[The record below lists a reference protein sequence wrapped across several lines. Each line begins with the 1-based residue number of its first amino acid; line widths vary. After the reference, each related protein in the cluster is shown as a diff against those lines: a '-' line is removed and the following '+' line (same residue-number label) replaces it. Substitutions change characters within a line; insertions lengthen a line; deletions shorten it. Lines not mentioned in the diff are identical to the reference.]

1 MSDKKA
7 FGVLFVCTGNICR
20 SPSAEG
26 ILRAMARK
34 RGLDRLLEI
43 DSCGTFGYHVG
54 EPPDDRAVEAAARR
68 GYDLSDLRA
77 RKLEQSDFQLFDYIL
92 AMDGG
97 HLEQLRHYQPADSR
111 AQVHMMMAFTPGS
124 GPGQVADPYYGSKR
138 GFEEML
144 DQLEEGCRALVD
156 HLEKRLQAER
166 PAGREQA

>member
-1 MSDKKA
+1 MAERKV

-43 DSCGTFGYHVG
+43 DSCGTYGYHVG
-54 EPPDDRAVEAAARR
+54 EPPDERAVESAAKR
-68 GYDLSDLRA
+68 GYDLSGLRA
-77 RKLEQSDFQLFDYIL
+77 RKLEPADFQSFDYIL

-97 HLEQLRHYQPADSR
+97 HLEQLRHYQPAEAR
-111 AQVHMMMAFTPGS
+111 AQIHMMMAFTPGS
-124 GPGQVADPYYGSKR
+124 GSGQIADPYYGSDR
-138 GFEEML
+138 GFEVML
-144 DQLEEGCRALVD
+144 DQLEHGCAALLD
-156 HLEKRLQAER
+156 HLDQRLQHER

>member
-1 MSDKKA
+1 MTDPKA

-26 ILRAMARK
+26 IFRAMAKK
-34 RGLDRLLEI
+34 RGLDRLLHV
-43 DSCGTFGYHVG
+43 DSCGTYGYHVG
-54 EPPDDRAVEAAARR
+54 EPPDERAVQAAGRR
-68 GYDLSDLRA
+68 GYDLSTLRA
-77 RKLEQSDFQLFDYIL
+77 RKLEPSDFQEFDYIL

-124 GPGQVADPYYGSKR
+124 GTGQVADPYYGNER
-138 GFEEML
+138 GFEAML
-144 DQLEEGCRALVD
+144 DQLEVACLALLD
-156 HLEKRLQAER
+156 HLEERLQQDR